1 MNLRWVLVSSTGVK
15 AVSYFLISKTL
26 PAIPIQKINHIKQRM
41 LIISENEK
49 EVEFRVNLALS

>member
-41 LIISENEK
+41 LIISEK
-49 EVEFRVNLALS
+49 EVEFRVKLALS